1 MHKEQFTGKWRQ
13 LRGRVKAEWGDLTD
27 DELDQIAGN
36 YDMLVGKI
44 VEKYGQTREQV
55 ERRLESFTTSE
66 VEAPAGKTAPV
77 GKTK

>member
-13 LRGRVKAEWGDLTD
+13 LRGRVKAEWGKLTD
-27 DELDQIAGN
+27 DELDQIEGN

-55 ERRLESFTTSE
+55 ERRLDSFTTADL
-66 VEAPAGKTAPV
+66 EAPAGKT
-77 GKTK
+77 K